1 MSYIQTFCLPRRQKG
16 GGKLSKLNLIALIDM
31 MSGLKEHECNS
42 LKEMSYEKVEKYYI
56 NHYQKQDDEQIQ
68 ISYF

>member
-1 MSYIQTFCLPRRQKG
+1 M
-16 GGKLSKLNLIALIDM
+16 SKLNLIALIDM
-31 MSGLKEHECNS
+31 MSGLKEDECIS
-42 LKEMSYEKVEKYYI
+42 LEKMSYEKVEKYYI